1 MYYFKRNP
9 FLIRQLFKKSLLWS
23 IPDATHEVYLTF
35 DDGPTPELTLSI
47 LEILDFYKA
56 KATFFCV
63 GENVKRFPELF
74 NSILDKGHGV
84 GNHTFNHLNAWK
96 NDNYFYLENIAKAAE
111 YIPSRVFRPP
121 YGRINSKLIKEIKK
135 HYQIVMWT
143 VLSGDFDR
151 NTNPLQ
157 CFRNATFKTKAGD
170 IIVFHDNLKAKQNVI
185 EALPKTLDFF
195 LKKGIKVVALPNNK
209 LQF

>member
-23 IPDATHEVYLTF
+23 MPDSTQEVYLTF

-47 LEILDFYKA
+47 LEILDFYNA

-63 GENVKRFPELF
+63 GENVKRYPELF
-74 NSILDKGHGV
+74 NSIIDKGHGV
-84 GNHTFNHLNAWK
+84 GNHTFNHMNAWK

-111 YIPSRVFRPP
+111 YIPSIVFRPP

-151 NTNPLQ
+151 NTNPSQ
-157 CFRNATFKTKAGD
+157 CFRNATSKTKAGD

-185 EALPKTLDFF
+185 EALPITLDFF
-195 LKKGIKVVALPNNK
+195 SKKGIKVVALPNNK